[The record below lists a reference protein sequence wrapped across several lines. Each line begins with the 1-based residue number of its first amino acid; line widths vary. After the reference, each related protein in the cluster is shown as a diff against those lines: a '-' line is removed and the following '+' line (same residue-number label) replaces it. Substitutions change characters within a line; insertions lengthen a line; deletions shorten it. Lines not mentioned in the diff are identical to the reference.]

1 MIGNTKII
9 TKFIAIILFAIVL
22 VIGNNIVEL
31 LNRSDIVIEDKI
43 LTDSNDIESNKEVA
57 EITAK
62 QGNKVMQNTMKG
74 YYFDGENFVFM
85 QRNEEKQCMEQLT
98 VPKKELKNYF
108 NKNKIEIQN

>member
-1 MIGNTKII
+1 MSILLTGKKEGKNGSDDILKTFNFDLATGELVPLEKLLGN
-9 TKFIAIILFAIVL
+9 
-22 VIGNNIVEL
+22 
-31 LNRSDIVIEDKI
+31 DKKMW
-43 LTDSNDIESNKEVA
+43 DKVA